1 MRTSSAPWPLLLLTL
16 ALPGCGLFRSAPPPP
31 APPAP
36 APHAVLT
43 DTTVCVVDRTT
54 REGLRSMRAQVD
66 GLGRIVVPMEGGLV
80 PLEELHRVEAA
91 MGYAGREDWLVQR
104 SPIPFREMTFVAY
117 ESERRIPADQLR
129 RVGAHRGIPL
139 FGDPAEASPV
149 VLYVP
154 TRPGC
159 IFQPYLWDQVARE

>member
-1 MRTSSAPWPLLLLTL
+1 MRTSSALRPLLLLTL

-31 APPAP
+31 PPAAPP
-36 APHAVLT
+36 HTVFR

-66 GLGRIVVPMEGGLV
+66 GLGRIVVPMGDGLV
-80 PLEELHRVEAA
+80 PLEELHPVEAA
-91 MGYAGREDWLVQR
+91 FGYAGREDWLVQR
-104 SPIPFREMTFVAY
+104 SPIAFREMRFLAY

-129 RVGAHRGIPL
+129 RVGTHLGIPL